1 MLCVSEMERVR
12 SRAYGTRCSALLA
25 NAQTFSNKGDVSMCQ
40 SALSEIRQIQHNLN
54 GTFVE
59 SKQLEDVI
67 SRAHQHHVQ
76 HMLSEA
82 RSIKQNGSRRQA
94 KQMIEQA
101 RQYAELHNVTFDE
114 RGASKIL

>member
-1 MLCVSEMERVR
+1 
-12 SRAYGTRCSALLA
+12 
-25 NAQTFSNKGDVSMCQ
+25 MCQ